1 MRIEL
6 ERACAI
12 ASLALPIAA
21 ALLLQTVMSLVGI
34 AIVSH
39 LGDAAL
45 AGVGLAS
52 ALLTAL
58 FALLFGIDTGVQ
70 VLVAHN
76 VGGGRASGAG
86 TVLTDALLLAAI
98 GGPALALFGYAAGPW
113 FLSWISADRTVVAHA
128 VAWLYAA
135 LPALPFLA
143 AGIAFSACRNG
154 TGAPHHSL
162 LATLMQLAANAG
174 FGFGMTFGAFGLPPL
189 GTAGAGLA
197 ASLASLLALVAH
209 VILARLAPIPG
220 FMTLRPTWFGVRR
233 IVAIGLPVG
242 LQQSLVYVG
251 ILVQLAIVS
260 LLGTG
265 AVAAMNVVQTMLLLS
280 ILPAAG
286 VGIAAATLVGQAL
299 GRGDAADATRW
310 GWEAAGIGA
319 LPILALGLGLVLAP
333 RTVLGS
339 FVADA
344 GTIALAAPPLAVLAL
359 GMGIDAFGRILGFA
373 LRGAGATR
381 AITLAAFALQWGG
394 QLPTSWLVGVHLGF
408 GLVGIAINRLAWFA
422 VEAAIATGLWH
433 SGFWKRSRIV
443 ALPTV

>member
-1 MRIEL
+1 MRIER

-12 ASLALPIAA
+12 ARLALPIAL
-21 ALLLQTVMSLVGI
+21 ALLMQTVMSLVAI

-39 LGDAAL
+39 MGDGAL
-45 AGVGLAS
+45 AGVGIAS

-58 FALLFGIDTGVQ
+58 FALLFGIDSGVQ
-70 VLVAHN
+70 VLVAHS
-76 VGGGRASGAG
+76 VGGGRANGAG

-98 GGPALALFGYAAGPW
+98 AGPALALFGYVAGPW
-113 FLSWISADRTVVAHA
+113 ILSRMSADRTVVAHA

-135 LPALPFLA
+135 LPTLPFLA
-143 AGIAFSACRNG
+143 AGMAFSACRNG

-162 LATLMQLAANAG
+162 LASVMQLVANVG
-174 FGFGMTFGAFGLPPL
+174 LGYTLTFGALGMPPL

-197 ASLASLLALVAH
+197 ASFASLLALVTH
-209 VILARLAPIPG
+209 VIMARLAPIPG
-220 FMTLRPTWFGVRR
+220 FMALRPAWSGVRR

-251 ILVQLAIVS
+251 ILVQLAIVG

-310 GWEAAGIGA
+310 GWEAACIGA
-319 LPILALGLGLVLAP
+319 LPILGLGLVLVLAP

-339 FVADA
+339 FVADP
-344 GTIALAAPPLAVLAL
+344 GTITLAAQPLAVLAL

-381 AITLAAFALQWGG
+381 AITLVAFALQWGG

-408 GLVGIAINRLAWFA
+408 GLVGIAVNRLAWFA
-422 VEAAIATGLWH
+422 IEAAIAIGLWH
-433 SGFWKRSRIV
+433 SGFWRRSRIV
-443 ALPTV
+443 GSPTV